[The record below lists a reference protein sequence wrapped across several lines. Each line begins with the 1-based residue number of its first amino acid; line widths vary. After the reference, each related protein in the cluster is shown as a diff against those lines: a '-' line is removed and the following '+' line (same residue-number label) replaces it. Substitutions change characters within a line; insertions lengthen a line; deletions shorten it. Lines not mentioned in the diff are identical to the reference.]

1 MNDEAMKAETV
12 STDFRPKAFIQG
24 VDQLRPR
31 NERGPLPWVG
41 HGHDGDCGLNSGR
54 GVLNLN
60 ARVDGDF
67 IAVGVRV
74 L

>member
-1 MNDEAMKAETV
+1 
-12 STDFRPKAFIQG
+12 
-24 VDQLRPR
+24 
-31 NERGPLPWVG
+31 VG